1 MGDVDDGTGLFPIGE
16 LARRTGLP
24 VKTVRFWSDLGLVP
38 PARRTHAGYRMYGQD
53 ALARLALV
61 RTLRDLGVDLKTV
74 QRVLEQEVTVAEV
87 AQAHADALDAHIRTL
102 RLHRTVLRVVA
113 KRGATA
119 KELETMNKLAQMTG
133 EERRRLVTN
142 FLDDVF
148 GGVEETEVERIY
160 RHGLP
165 ELPDEPA
172 PEQIEAWVELAELV
186 QDPAYRARAREMVV
200 KGDELRKEGG
210 DRVPDEST
218 QQAGQQVAE
227 RAGRAL
233 ADGVD
238 PESAAARPIVDEFAE
253 VMATEG
259 TDPASP
265 EYRRELADRLET
277 FFDRRVERYW
287 QLVGIIN
294 GWNREIPTL
303 APAYEWLA
311 TGLRASPR

>member
-1 MGDVDDGTGLFPIGE
+1 MGNVDDGTGLFPIGE
-16 LARRTGLP
+16 LARRTGLS

-38 PARRTHAGYRMYGQD
+38 PADRTHAGYRMYGQD

-74 QRVLEQEVTVAEV
+74 QRVLAREVTVAEV

-119 KELETMNKLAQMTG
+119 RELETMNKLAQMTG

-148 GGVEETEVERIY
+148 GGVEETEVERMY

-200 KGDELRKEGG
+200 RGDELRREGG
-210 DRVPDEST
+210 DRVPDESA

-238 PESAAARPIVDEFAE
+238 PASPDARPIVDAFAAA
-253 VMATEG
+253 MATEG
-259 TDPASP
+259 TDPTSP
-265 EYRRELADRLET
+265 EYRRELADRLEV
-277 FFDRRVERYW
+277 FSDRRVERYW

-294 GWNREIPTL
+294 GWDRRIPSH
-303 APAYEWLA
+303 APAYEWLV
-311 TGLRASPR
+311 TGLRASS